1 MRHFIYLDTDTLNSY
16 LSQINGGL
24 LKSTVNEVF
33 DELSSTKNE
42 ESDQGKSSF
51 KSEFGVKPLFNLTFS
66 EDKAVINTTNTLSQ
80 TESGRELIEKI
91 LHDNSL
97 EQFMRYL
104 NGNNLIGDINYC
116 NVGKYVEFKDDFS
129 VRDLDYL
136 LNLLSEDFIDFYV
149 SSTRDNA
156 EVEID
161 KFIKENSLKENNPK
175 VKLLSKEVNSAVDKE
190 IEVYKYTKK
199 IINLAKTIMPFSK
212 YMICNNCVIPLDEK
226 YLRSTTNN
234 IRFTYS
240 GKLNIVGRYTSNLK
254 DAFTREADIRN
265 SFDTVLSSM
274 DEMLKVLYKDT
285 LGLEESMKIIVP
297 IALYFE

>member
-24 LKSTVNEVF
+24 LKSTVNEAF
-33 DELSSTKNE
+33 DEVASSKNE
-42 ESDQGKSSF
+42 EIVPGEVGF
-51 KSEFGVKPLFNLTFS
+51 KSEVGAKPFFNLTFT
-66 EDKAVINTTNTLSQ
+66 ENKDVINTTNTLSQ

-104 NGNNLIGDINYC
+104 NEEKLIKDC
-116 NVGKYVEFKDDFS
+116 NSCETGEYVEFKDSFS
-129 VRDLDYL
+129 VRDLEHL
-136 LNLLSEDFIDFYV
+136 LNLLSDDFIDFYV
-149 SSTRDNA
+149 APIRESA
-156 EVEID
+156 KKEIEAY
-161 KFIKENSLKENNPK
+161 KSKNSLSDNNSK
-175 VKLLSKEVNSAVDKE
+175 VKLFSKKANKVIDNQ
-190 IEVYKYTKK
+190 IESYKHTKK
-199 IINLAKTIMPFSK
+199 IINLAQSIMPFSK
-212 YMICNNCVIPLDEK
+212 YIISNNCVIPLEEK

-240 GKLNIVGRYTSNLK
+240 GKLNIVGRYTSSLK
-254 DAFTREADIRN
+254 EAFTREADTRN

-274 DEMLKVLYKDT
+274 DNILKSLYKDT
-285 LGLEESMKIIVP
+285 LGLDESMKIIIP